1 MESRIISTYTEKI
14 IQDGPEALTPDEAD
28 KLAALPDDSLYDLF
42 LGANKIR
49 THYKKDRWIIC
60 SLINAKS
67 GRCSENCAFCAQS
80 GHHKTAIETYPMK
93 SEEEIVARGRML
105 AAGGAKRYSMVT
117 SGFMLK
123 DHEMDTVCRAAG
135 TIRSE
140 TGLTVCGSLG
150 TLTPAMARR
159 LKESGV
165 SVFHHN
171 LETARSYFDQVCTTH
186 AYDDDIETVRMAHA
200 AGLKVCSGGIMG
212 LGESWQQRLELAFTV
227 RDLKVEGIPVNFL
240 NPIAGTK
247 MENRPLLTP
256 MEALKCIAL
265 YRFVNA
271 DRDIIICGG
280 REVTLRDYQSWI
292 FFAGA
297 NGMMVGNYL
306 TTAGRNI
313 EADMDMFHSMPS
325 FSMR

>member
-1 MESRIISTYTEKI
+1 MESHKIAACAQKI
-14 IQDGPEALTPDEAD
+14 IQEGPDSLSPGEAHD
-28 KLAALPDDSLYDLF
+28 LAAIPEDTLFDLF
-42 LGANKIR
+42 LYAHKIK
-49 THYKKDRWIIC
+49 THYKGDRRIIC

-67 GRCSENCAFCAQS
+67 GRCSENCAFCSQS
-80 GHHKTAIETYPMK
+80 GHHQTQIDIYPLK
-93 SEEEIVARGRML
+93 SESEIVERGLML
-105 AAGGAKRYSMVT
+105 AKDGAKRYSMVT
-117 SGFMLK
+117 SGYMLK

-135 TIRSE
+135 MIREE

-150 TLTPAMARR
+150 NLTPEMAKR

-186 AYDDDIETVRMAHA
+186 AYDEDIETVKMAQA
-200 AGLKVCSGGIMG
+200 AGMMVCSGGIMG
-212 LGESWQQRLELAFTV
+212 LGESWEHRLELAFTV
-227 RDLKVEGIPVNFL
+227 RDLKVEGIPINFL
-240 NPIAGTK
+240 NPIAGTR
-247 MENRPLLTP
+247 MENRPLMSP

-265 YRFVNA
+265 FRFINA
-271 DRDIIICGG
+271 DRDIIVCGG

-313 EADMDMFHSMPS
+313 EADMDLIHSMPS
-325 FSMR
+325 FSIR